1 MQHRSAHERH
11 LAQLGV
17 GDAGNGPGILHNA
30 RIGHQYAGNVRP
42 VFVYVRVHR
51 GCGECAGDVAAA
63 ARHDLDLSGR
73 HAAVE
78 AGEDDLPVLF
88 ERVGDGRVGAGA
100 VKLAVKAE
108 EHAVGGVHKGVA
120 ERFGHEPRGEVFAAG
135 DELVHARVT
144 RERRGISV
152 EFVLHAVGKTQL
164 VADGDEPGTDRGENV
179 GARDA
184 VGQMRVAEIEKVGEL
199 VIVARA
205 LSGGRDDDD
214 AARIVRKDNV
224 AHLAELLR
232 PCDGRAAEFAY
243 FQHSSSSSA
252 AKNRSFPSLRM
263 FCASACIFSALI
275 GSVTARTTSPCASTD
290 RSGSRTAA
298 KPPVRM

>member
-11 LAQLGV
+11 FAQLRIR
-17 GDAGNGPGILHNA
+17 DAGDGPGIFHDA
-30 RIGHQYAGNVRP
+30 RIGHQYAGNVCP
-42 VFVYVRVHR
+42 VFVYVRIHR
-51 GCGECAGDVAAA
+51 GRGERAGDVAAA
-63 ARHDLDLSGR
+63 ARHYLDFPGR
-73 HAAVE
+73 YAAVE
-78 AGEDDLPVLF
+78 AGEDNFPVLF
-88 ERVGDGRVGAGA
+88 ERRGDGGVSAGA

-108 EHAVGGVHKGVA
+108 EYAVGGIYEGVA

-135 DELVHARVT
+135 DELIHARVA
-144 RERRGISV
+144 RERRSIGV
-152 EFVLHAVGKTQL
+152 KFVLHAVGKAQP
-164 VADGDEPGTDRGENV
+164 VADGDEPGADRGENV
-179 GARDA
+179 GAGDA
-184 VGQMRVAEIEKVGEL
+184 VGQMRVAEIEKIGEL

-214 AARIVRKDNV
+214 AARRIGENDI
-224 AHLAELLR
+224 AHLAELLC